1 MKNILW
7 KKYKILAVA
16 VLMLYAALS
25 GAAAQ
30 MVQKQKIDFVEM
42 NRPTFRQFTLSN
54 GIPVYVKENKANKVR
69 NISFVL
75 RGGSLTIPQDKAGW
89 PLLAFKTAARASVN
103 YPYAVVTD
111 LLDETSSSISASATF
126 EYTALSLNVLDKYFA
141 KLLPVWADMV
151 TQPAFAKSD
160 FDQVKSEAVLN
171 IQSKDQNPW
180 AKTNLLTNQKFFEG
194 HPYAA
199 NPDGTEATIGKAQ
212 LDLIKAWYAE
222 NLSADRAFIVAVG
235 DFSSESLETEL
246 EKTFAAIPNL
256 KLGPVPEAPAFAK
269 TSQGRLFIEEDE
281 QSRGVVYM
289 RGDFAAPNPGSADY
303 FSASLAMKLFSD
315 LLFTIVRDQYG
326 AVYTPG
332 SYIRSFGANYGSITI
347 YKTSATEK
355 IKSYID
361 EAAGVMADGRCVSVD
376 PSRPGEESKFM
387 KIPDAL
393 EAYKQMFK
401 NEYFNAL
408 RTNSAMAGMMIRS
421 VIDSG
426 DPADWIMDVQ
436 RIQAVTPGQILEA
449 FSHYVL
455 EGGFTWVALGDPG
468 LLGKLNP
475 ADFTKIGK

>member
-1 MKNILW
+1 MKNMLW
-7 KKYKILAVA
+7 KKCAVLAVA
-16 VLMLYAALS
+16 MMMLFTIGS
-25 GAAAQ
+25 GVSAQAAQ
-30 MVQKQKIDFVEM
+30 KVKVDFVEM
-42 NRPTFRQFTLSN
+42 NRTTFRQFTLSN
-54 GIPVYVKENKANKVR
+54 GIPVYIKENKANKVR

-75 RGGSLTIPQDKAGW
+75 RGGSLTIPQEKAGW

-160 FDQVKSEAVLN
+160 FDQAKSEVELN
-171 IQSKDQNPW
+171 VQSKDQNPW

-199 NPDGTEATIGKAQ
+199 NPDGTEGSIGKAR
-212 LDLIKAWYAE
+212 LDSIRAWYTE

-235 DFSSESLETEL
+235 DFSNEALETEL
-246 EKTFAAIPNL
+246 EKTFASIPNL
-256 KLGPVPEAPAFAK
+256 RLGPVPKATAFAK
-269 TSQGRLFIEEDE
+269 TAQGRLYTEEDE

-289 RGDFAAPNPGSADY
+289 RGDFTAPSPDSADY
-303 FSASLAMKLFSD
+303 FPTSLAMKLFSD

-361 EAAGVMADGRCVSVD
+361 EAAEVMAEGRCVSVD

-387 KIPDAL
+387 IISDAL

-401 NEYFNAL
+401 NEYFNAV

-421 VIDSG
+421 VVNRG

-436 RIQAVTPGQILEA
+436 RIQAVTPGQISEA
-449 FSHYVL
+449 FSRYVL
-455 EGGFTWVALGDPG
+455 DGGFIWVALGDPG
-468 LLGKLNP
+468 LLRKLNP
-475 ADFTKIGK
+475 ADFTRLGK

>member
-1 MKNILW
+1 M
-7 KKYKILAVA
+7 ILAVA
-16 VLMLYAALS
+16 VMMFFTALFS
-25 GAAAQ
+25 ATAQ
-30 MVQKQKIDFVEM
+30 MSLKQKVDFIEM
-42 NRPTFRQFTLSN
+42 NRSTFRQFTLSN
-54 GIPVYVKENKANKVR
+54 GIPVYIKENKANKVR

-75 RGGSLTIPQDKAGW
+75 RGGSLTIPKEKAGW

-126 EYTALSLNVLDKYFA
+126 EYTTLSLNVLDKYFA

-151 TQPAFAKSD
+151 MQPAFEKSD
-160 FDQVKSEAVLN
+160 FDQVKSEVELN

-199 NPDGTEATIGKAQ
+199 NPDGTEASVGKAQ
-212 LDLIKAWYAE
+212 LDLIKAWYTE

-235 DFSSESLETEL
+235 DFSSVALETEL
-246 EKTFAAIPNL
+246 EKTFGSIPNL

-269 TSQGRLFIEEDE
+269 TAQGQLFTEEDE

-289 RGDFAAPNPGSADY
+289 RGDFSAPSPNSTDY
-303 FSASLAMKLFSD
+303 FPTSLAMKLFSD

-326 AVYTPG
+326 AVYTPA
-332 SYIRSFGANYGSITI
+332 SYIRSFSANYGSITM
-347 YKTSATEK
+347 YKTAATEK

-361 EAAGVMADGRCVSVD
+361 EAAEIMLEGRCVSVD
-376 PSRPGEESKFM
+376 PGRPGEESKFM

-408 RTNSAMAGMMIRS
+408 RTNSAMAAMMIRS
-421 VIDSG
+421 VISCG

-436 RIQAVTPGQILEA
+436 RIQTITPSQVSEA
-449 FSHYVL
+449 FSRYVL
-455 EGGFTWVALGDPG
+455 NGGFTWVALGDPD
-468 LLGKLNP
+468 LLGKLKP
-475 ADFTKIGK
+475 EDFAKFGN